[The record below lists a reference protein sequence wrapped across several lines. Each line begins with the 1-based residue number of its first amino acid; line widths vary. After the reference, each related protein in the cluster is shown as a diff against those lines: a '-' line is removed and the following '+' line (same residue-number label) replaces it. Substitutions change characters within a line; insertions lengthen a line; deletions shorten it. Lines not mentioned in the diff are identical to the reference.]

1 MDIVVMMMKFKYLNG
16 REAWE
21 YMETLNIT
29 TNQFQSTLW
38 FYNLWII
45 SSNSRLLWHVY
56 CLNGKRVTTT
66 HRIPTRS
73 LCLLRWSCKSYKPIR
88 RLGSFLRDHHF
99 QFGLAP
105 RQSCTSLSGT
115 VELKTW
121 PSSSAANSENEL

>member
-16 REAWE
+16 REDWE

-29 TNQFQSTLW
+29 SSKALFGFTTYGSAATAGFSGMSTASMGRELPPHTFW
-38 FYNLWII
+38 
-45 SSNSRLLWHVY
+45 S
-56 CLNGKRVTTT
+56 
-66 HRIPTRS
+66 P
-73 LCLLRWSCKSYKPIR
+73 CLLRWSCTSYKPIR
-88 RLGSFLRDHHF
+88 RLGSFLRHHHF